1 MYSQQVEE
9 SFVYLNDDFDNFT
22 NNISFENDGLP
33 LIYPVHDSLSHFNEI
48 FSSLK
53 SEKTENSIN
62 YNNPESDIW
71 EKNKKSTETKIG
83 KKRGRQTEQ
92 ENNNKKLHDK
102 FKTDNQIRTI
112 QVHYFNFII
121 KFLNT
126 ILNELNLN
134 YFFLD
139 LSYKYKQKTQK
150 KHRKELEE
158 KTIRD
163 ILLEA
168 PISGK
173 IKVKDENYNKNII
186 KKIDE
191 EDKYLCSI
199 LDKKYLS
206 FFETIY
212 CTNLN
217 KINLNLFNCIDK
229 EINLYKKVNK
239 FIDLIDNEDEKYKKK
254 MEETAKKYFINNYN
268 P

>member
-22 NNISFENDGLP
+22 NNISFENVGLP

-62 YNNPESDIW
+62 YNNLESDIW

-83 KKRGRQTEQ
+83 KKRGRHTEQ

-134 YFFLD
+134 YFFF
-139 LSYKYKQKTQK
+139 
-150 KHRKELEE
+150 RF
-158 KTIRD
+158 
-163 ILLEA
+163 IL
-168 PISGK
+168 
-173 IKVKDENYNKNII
+173 
-186 KKIDE
+186 
-191 EDKYLCSI
+191 
-199 LDKKYLS
+199 
-206 FFETIY
+206 
-212 CTNLN
+212 
-217 KINLNLFNCIDK
+217 
-229 EINLYKKVNK
+229 
-239 FIDLIDNEDEKYKKK
+239 
-254 MEETAKKYFINNYN
+254 
-268 P
+268 